1 MLTLENPDQCRQ
13 LSHGLCMCVCVI
25 IGRICLFGLLD
36 KPRTS
41 AYVHACKQHRDSWS
55 FGTAAPSAPPYVHA
69 GCRSHP
75 EPRCDQVD
83 LTRGDLTS
91 QGDAHDHL
99 TSSFLLPMITN
110 TNDDYLFI
118 LFVCLLFIC
127 SLLFVVICLLFVY
140 CSLVRW
146 TCKFVSRFYDFLFFF
161 RDFLK

>member
-1 MLTLENPDQCRQ
+1 M
-13 LSHGLCMCVCVI
+13 
-25 IGRICLFGLLD
+25 
-36 KPRTS
+36 
-41 AYVHACKQHRDSWS
+41 
-55 FGTAAPSAPPYVHA
+55 
-69 GCRSHP
+69 
-75 EPRCDQVD
+75 D

-146 TCKFVSRFYDFLFFF
+146 TCKFVIIGRLQEGIEHKAVRGSIDVQGDRNTNE
-161 RDFLK
+161 